1 MLPHPE
7 FVALG
12 HCNLDHL
19 CLLPHIP
26 HDSKVEMLEQQIQGG
41 GPAASA
47 AVCAAR
53 LGMSSA
59 FIGTVGDDAEGKSLL
74 QEFELE
80 KVRCH
85 NVVMRNN
92 QKTPLSYCWIEKNS
106 GKRSIAWSKGGLDE
120 LKAGEIDQN
129 LVANA
134 KILHLD
140 GHQGPAALAAAKIA
154 KKHGVLLSLDAGSLR
169 PALLE
174 LLPLLDIFIASEEFA
189 RAYSGQND
197 LREALRKMAAIG
209 AEVIGC
215 TMGAEG
221 CMLYKDGEFLH
232 CPAFALEVVDTTG
245 CGDVFHGIFCHGL
258 ARGWPIEKTIQ
269 WASAGAAIKAGRV
282 GGWMA
287 VPTVEEIEDMLR
299 QGSATGT

>member
-134 KILHLD
+134 KILYLD

-245 CGDVFHGIFCHGL
+245 CGDVFHAAFALRYLETRDQGESQRFAAAVAALKCRRLGGRSGIPSRQETEEFL
-258 ARGWPIEKTIQ
+258 AK
-269 WASAGAAIKAGRV
+269 
-282 GGWMA
+282 
-287 VPTVEEIEDMLR
+287 R
-299 QGSATGT
+299 Q

>member
-245 CGDVFHGIFCHGL
+245 CGDVFHAAFALRYLETRDQGESQRFAAAVAALKCRRLGGRSGIPSRQETEEFL
-258 ARGWPIEKTIQ
+258 AK
-269 WASAGAAIKAGRV
+269 
-282 GGWMA
+282 
-287 VPTVEEIEDMLR
+287 R
-299 QGSATGT
+299 Q